1 MEAIINEGKERIEK
15 NIPPALTDTAKGT
28 DEDQLGDFIIW
39 KQIIDYSCKNKKNII
54 FVTSEKKS
62 DWWVKEKGRRLG
74 LPYVLLEEFSMK
86 THSQKFI
93 CIM

>member
-39 KQIIDYSCKNKKNII
+39 KQIIDYSCKNKKIL
-54 FVTSEKKS
+54 S
-62 DWWVKEKGRRLG
+62 L
-74 LPYVLLEEFSMK
+74 
-86 THSQKFI
+86 
-93 CIM
+93 